1 MCDVDRDQILYL
13 RHILLCFEVVSG
25 LKVNLGISE
34 LVAIGEVTL
43 QEELAD
49 ILSYSIFSLPMKYLG
64 LPPDASFKSKAI
76 WDGGVEKM
84 EKILASWKK
93 IYLFRGGRL
102 MLIKSTLSSLP
113 TYFLSLLPLLVGIA
127 RRLECLQRD
136 FLWDGMGGEPKF
148 HLVNW
153 KTICSSFRKGGLGV
167 KNVMLIKLYSINGF
181 GDMSKEEFS
190 L

>member
-49 ILSYSIFSLPMKYLG
+49 ILSYSIFSLPM
-64 LPPDASFKSKAI
+64 KSKAI